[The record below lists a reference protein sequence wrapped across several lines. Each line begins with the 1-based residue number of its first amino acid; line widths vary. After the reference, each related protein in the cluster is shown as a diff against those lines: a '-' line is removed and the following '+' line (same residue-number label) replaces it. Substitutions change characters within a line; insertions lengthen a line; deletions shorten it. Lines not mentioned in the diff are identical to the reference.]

1 MNPPVPFGKYELL
14 ERIATGGMAEIYLA
28 RSFGLAGFEKRLVIK
43 RIRPELAE
51 DPRFV
56 KMFINEAKIGVHLN
70 HPNVV
75 QVYELGRVAANY
87 YIAMEHLHGRDL
99 TRLVKTLRA
108 AEERL
113 PLPVAVNIVAETC
126 RGLAYAHG
134 RTDSSGHILGLVHQ
148 DVSPHNILV
157 TFAGEVKLV
166 DFGIARLM
174 NTTVGS
180 EKSGT
185 HRPGGGKYA
194 YMSPEQALGHQ
205 VDHRT
210 DVFSTGIVLWELIV
224 GRRLFQHP
232 DPAEKLRRVQEAV
245 IPHPNNCGANIDDAL
260 WVILQKAL
268 RPDLEERYSSGTLF
282 EEDLRAW
289 LFESRHRVGRS
300 QVADLMKRCFPDEI
314 DRSVDDLQLSQMVAD
329 VERLDALDRT
339 HSVVTPGHSGSTGG
353 TPLPGRL
360 PPPVGERKPVAVL
373 MVDVDGLTDLSAR
386 VEPEFL
392 FKRHYQLLRWTR
404 RIVDRWGGTVQRAV
418 DDHIMILFG
427 VPRTRPDDLHNSLEC
442 ALELERRVSE
452 LRAKGLVLELAIGVH
467 TGEVTVGQ
475 NNRRRIR
482 YVARGNT
489 TRLARRLSA
498 VANHGEVLVSEQVM
512 AAVEGQYALRKGPS
526 IPSRGGRANIPSLL
540 LEGRREG
547 VKRARKGPWVR
558 RGDELEILSASLV
571 DLAAGVGRT
580 LALVGDS
587 GSGKSRLTREIG
599 EIARRRSLPFYD
611 ARYVGDDRPLA
622 VFAGLIREVL
632 GAAPSEPNKAVF
644 ARAERLSQLG
654 LSPRD
659 LEAIAALF
667 GVEVQHAPDR
677 TELWRAM
684 IRVLTG
690 LGREGALLVV
700 LDDVHYLPQRERG
713 LLAHLIHSIA
723 DEPVLLL
730 LTHRGPLPPS
740 LAEVCR
746 EINLGPFPQAAQ
758 RRMLGHLL
766 EAEIVGDDIADLVER
781 TCEGNPLYIEEMV
794 KYLVAEDRLVVE
806 GKTAKLTRTNDQ
818 IREIPHTLNGLVS
831 SRIDALDAAS
841 KGTLQLGAII
851 GATFSESLLAEA
863 AGLDDI
869 TPMMVHLASHGLI
882 NHADTAGHWTF
893 ASELVHAM
901 TLRGILGVQRR
912 DYHRLVAN
920 AIETRYHN
928 VLEPWN
934 ELLVTHCCEGGRLVD
949 AARYAFH
956 AGESHERKQ
965 DLERARS
972 CYRRGLAVLT
982 RAEKSPDTWDA
993 RVQGDATLQLRFGAV
1008 SLMLGDLRA
1017 GEHALQLALDIASDA
1032 GLPWVE
1038 VRAHIELGR
1047 SYLHRG
1053 KNPLARAHLG
1063 QARALLR
1070 LEDDPELHLEA
1081 LEAAAALAFE
1091 EGRNAEAEALWQEA
1105 LSQAA
1110 DDPQAVAR
1118 CQIGLS
1124 MRRLRSGQYHAAG
1137 PLLET
1142 ALESAREAGDRIL
1155 EGRVLNNIGL
1165 LHSWSHRYEEALSY
1179 YRKALE
1185 VREGIGYTRG
1195 VVINHHNVGDT
1206 HFQVEDWAK
1215 AYVAFQ
1221 RSRELAEEMG
1231 WVRGVVLNDVYMAY
1245 ISAVRGQADV
1255 ATLLSCTQR
1264 ARELGDTETTT
1275 AGAWLA
1281 GRLLLEQGDK
1291 EAASSQLQSALED
1304 AERWDLKPMVTVIK
1318 EMLKGIEDP

>member
-1 MNPPVPFGKYELL
+1 MKLPAPFGKYELL

-75 QVYELGRVAANY
+75 QVYELGRVSANY

-108 AEERL
+108 AEARL
-113 PLPVAVNIVAETC
+113 PLPVAVNIVAEAC

-134 RTDSSGHILGLVHQ
+134 RTDASGNLLGLVHQ

-185 HRPGGGKYA
+185 DRPGGGKYA
-194 YMSPEQALGHQ
+194 YMSPQQALGQ
-205 VDHRT
+205 PVDHRT
-210 DVFSTGIVLWELIV
+210 DVYSTGIVLWELIV
-224 GRRLFQHP
+224 GHRLFKDP
-232 DPAEKLRRVQEAV
+232 DPAEKLRRVQEAI
-245 IPHPNNCGANIDDAL
+245 IPDPREFGAEIDDAL

-268 RPDLEERYSSGTLF
+268 HKNVDDRYQSGTLF

-289 LFESRHRVGRS
+289 LFESRHRVDRT
-300 QVADLMKRCFPDEI
+300 QIADLMKSCFPDDI

-329 VERLDALDRT
+329 VERLDARDRT
-339 HSVVTPGHSGSTGG
+339 QSMVTPGHSGASGV

-404 RIVDRWGGTVQRAV
+404 RIVDRWGGVIQRAV
-418 DDHIMILFG
+418 DDHITILFG
-427 VPRTRPDDLHNSLEC
+427 VPRTRPDDLPNALAC
-442 ALELERRVSE
+442 ALELTQHIHE
-452 LRAKGLVLELAIGVH
+452 LRAKGLMLELAIGVH

-475 NNRRRIR
+475 SNRHRIR

-498 VANHGEVLVSEQVM
+498 IANHGEILVSEQIM
-512 AAVEGQYALRKGPS
+512 AHAEGQYGFRKGPT
-526 IPSRGGRANIPSLL
+526 IPSRGGRADIPSLH
-540 LEGRREG
+540 LEGRQQGIRIT
-547 VKRARKGPWVR
+547 RRGPWVR
-558 RGDELEILSASLV
+558 RADELEILGAALV
-571 DLAAGVGRT
+571 DLGAGTGCT
-580 LALVGDS
+580 LALVGDP

-599 EIARRRSLPFYD
+599 EIAKRRNLPFYG
-611 ARYVGDDRPLA
+611 ARYTRGDRPLEP
-622 VFAGLIREVL
+622 FADLIREVL
-632 GAAPSEPNKAVF
+632 GADPGEPDADVL
-644 ARAERLSQLG
+644 ARTERLSQLG

-659 LEAIAALF
+659 LEAIGALF

-700 LDDVHYLPQRERG
+700 LDDVHQLGSRERG
-713 LLAHLIHSIA
+713 LLAHLIRSIA

-730 LTHRGPLPPS
+730 LTYRGALPNS
-740 LAEVCR
+740 LAEACR
-746 EINLGPFPQAAQ
+746 QINLGPFPLTAQ
-758 RRMLGHLL
+758 RRLLRHLL
-766 EAEIVGDDIADLVER
+766 DAEAIGDDIADLVSR
-781 TCEGNPLYIEEMV
+781 TCEGNPLYIEEMI
-794 KYLVAEDRLVVE
+794 KYLIAEDRVIVE
-806 GKTAKLTRTNDQ
+806 DSIAQLTESDDVTT
-818 IREIPHTLNGLVS
+818 EIPLTLNGLVS

-841 KGTLQLGAII
+841 KGTLQLGAVI
-851 GATFSESLLAEA
+851 GPTFSESMLAVA

-869 TPMMVHLASHGLI
+869 TPMMVHLTSHGLI
-882 NHADTAGHWTF
+882 QHTDTAEHWAF
-893 ASELVHAM
+893 ASELVHEMA
-901 TLRGILGVQRR
+901 LRGILGVQRR
-912 DYHRLVAN
+912 DYHRLVAH
-920 AIETRYHN
+920 AIETRHHRD
-928 VLEPWN
+928 LEPWN
-934 ELLVTHCCEGGRLVD
+934 ELLVTHCVEGGRAID

-956 AGESHERKQ
+956 AGENHERKQ
-965 DLERARS
+965 RLERARD
-972 CYRRGLAVLT
+972 CYRRGMAALA
-982 RAEKSPDTWDA
+982 RADKNPDNWDA

-1038 VRAHIELGR
+1038 VRAHLELGR
-1047 SYLHRG
+1047 NYLHRG
-1053 KNPLARAHLG
+1053 KNALARAHLG
-1063 QARALLR
+1063 QARALLH
-1070 LEDDPELHLEA
+1070 LEEDPQLQLEA
-1081 LEAAAALAFE
+1081 LEAAAALAFD

-1110 DDPQAVAR
+1110 DDPQAVVR

-1124 MRRLRSGQYHAAG
+1124 NRYLRSGQYDEAG

-1142 ALESAREAGDRIL
+1142 ALRSAREAGDRIL

-1165 LHSWSHRYEEALSY
+1165 LHSWSHRYDEALSS
-1179 YRKALE
+1179 YRRALE

-1231 WVRGVVLNDVYMAY
+1231 WMRGVVLNDTYMAF
-1245 ISAVRGQADV
+1245 ISAVRGQGDV
-1255 ATLLSCTQR
+1255 DEVLACTER

-1281 GRLLLEQGDK
+1281 GRLLLEQGKDT
-1291 EAASSQLQSALED
+1291 AATDQLRSALED
-1304 AERWDLKPMVTVIK
+1304 ARKWDLQPMVAVIE
-1318 EMLKGIEDP
+1318 EMLEGIAP